1 MVRLH
6 SQAGFTLMEILVV
19 VFILGLL
26 ATLVAMNVGGQ
37 VDPAK
42 RTTAAA
48 NIRTIANAVSLYQLE
63 YGAPPSTAD
72 GLAALVDAPQR
83 FLKKVP
89 VDPWGNPYHYTS
101 DGADFA
107 VVSFGKDGQPGG
119 SGLDEDIHSDDLS

>member
-1 MVRLH
+1 MARLR

-26 ATLVAMNVGGQ
+26 ATLVAVNVGGH

-48 NIRTIANAVSLYQLE
+48 NIRTIANAVSMYALE

-72 GLAALVDAPQR
+72 GIAALVEAPER
-83 FLKKVP
+83 FLKSVP
-89 VDPWGNPYHYTS
+89 VDPWGCPYHYAS
-101 DGADFA
+101 DGRDFT
-107 VVSFGKDGQPGG
+107 VVSYGRDGQPGG
-119 SGLDEDIHSDDLS
+119 SGLDEDISSDDLG